1 MYFMQLLL
9 CTVTD
14 PFPVSLVC
22 WTRGAAVC
30 LSTSVPSVVSRHF
43 LGSQLAL
50 RYHMQTCTG
59 EMLKAGMTIT
69 KDN

>member
-14 PFPVSLVC
+14 PFPGSLVC
-22 WTRGAAVC
+22 YTQGAAVR
-30 LSTSVPSVVSRHF
+30 LSTSVPSVVGPHF

-50 RYHMQTCTG
+50 RYHMQTCTD
-59 EMLKAGMTIT
+59 EMLKVGMTIT
-69 KDN
+69 QNN

>member
-14 PFPVSLVC
+14 PFPGSLVC
-22 WTRGAAVC
+22 CTWGAAVR
-30 LSTSVPSVVSRHF
+30 LSTSAPSVVGPHF

-50 RYHMQTCTG
+50 TYHMQMCTG

-69 KDN
+69 QNN